1 MIGFKK
7 TPIRLVL
14 IIFFISVVS
23 IILIYVDSLNNEPLA
38 IEEITISRDLS
49 ESFTPIKSK
58 QIHTVRKGDSLS
70 VIFEDKQVPL
80 NTAYKIFDFDKNN
93 LLSSIIPGDIME
105 FNYMGNDL
113 LSIEIIKDDV
123 NSILIKTEDE
133 ISIVNIKKEAQTIT
147 SFGFGEIRDSFYKSA
162 KDVGIPDSIIM
173 DFAYIFGWDIDFIFD
188 VRKGDKFSVIYETE
202 FSEGEKISNGDIV
215 FAEFT
220 NREKKY
226 IAQRFFDDVQG
237 KQYFNEN
244 GENVKKAFLRAPLDF
259 AYISSH
265 FNPNR
270 MHPILHK
277 IKAHNG
283 VDYAAKTGTPVR
295 ATGEG
300 TVILRANKGGY
311 GRLIEIRHFN
321 EYTTRYAHLSGYAKG
336 LQVGSKVDQGDIIG
350 YVGKSGL
357 ATGPHL
363 HYEFRVNGMH
373 TDPLRVKFPNA
384 KPIESENKEDFT
396 NFALALDLK
405 MNTLKKKLFS
415 SNEEKIEE

>member
-14 IIFFISVVS
+14 ITFLISVVS
-23 IILIYVDSLNNEPLA
+23 IILIYVDSLDNEPLA

-49 ESFTPIKSK
+49 EGLIPIKSK

-202 FSEGEKISNGDIV
+202 FSEGEKISSGDIV

-283 VDYAAKTGTPVR
+283 VDYAAKRNTPVK
-295 ATGEG
+295 ASGDG
-300 TVILRANKGGY
+300 VISFIGRQSGY
-311 GRLIEIRHFN
+311 GRTVEIKHGGN
-321 EYTTRYAHLSGYAKG
+321 IKTLYAHLEKFNTK
-336 LQVGSKVDQGDIIG
+336 LKVGSKVKQGEIIAF
-350 YVGKSGL
+350 VGDSGQ

-363 HYEFRVNGMH
+363 HFEFWQGEIRS
-373 TDPLRVKFPNA
+373 DPVKVKLPSA
-384 KPIESENKEDFT
+384 KPVNNAQRNEFEDL
-396 NFALALDLK
+396 LALNL
-405 MNTLKKKLFS
+405 NKL
-415 SNEEKIEE
+415 NEYNLPKYE

>member
-14 IIFFISVVS
+14 ITFLISVVS

-49 ESFTPIKSK
+49 EGLIPIKSK

-202 FSEGEKISNGDIV
+202 FSEGEKISSGDIV

-283 VDYAAKTGTPVR
+283 VDYAAKRNTPVK
-295 ATGEG
+295 ASGDG
-300 TVILRANKGGY
+300 VISFIGRQSGY
-311 GRLIEIRHFN
+311 GRTVEIKHGGN
-321 EYTTRYAHLSGYAKG
+321 IKTLYAHLERFNTK
-336 LQVGSKVDQGDIIG
+336 LKVGSKVKQGEIIAF
-350 YVGKSGL
+350 VGDSGQ

-363 HYEFRVNGMH
+363 HFEFWQGEIRS
-373 TDPLRVKFPNA
+373 DPVKVKLPSA
-384 KPIESENKEDFT
+384 KPVNNAQRNEFEDL
-396 NFALALDLK
+396 LALNL
-405 MNTLKKKLFS
+405 NKL
-415 SNEEKIEE
+415 NEYNLPKYE

>member
-14 IIFFISVVS
+14 ITFLISVVS

-49 ESFTPIKSK
+49 ESLTPIKSK

-147 SFGFGEIRDSFYKSA
+147 SFGFGEIKDSFYKSA

-202 FSEGEKISNGDIV
+202 FSEGEKISSGDIV

-283 VDYAAKTGTPVR
+283 VDYAAKRNTPVK
-295 ATGEG
+295 ASGDG
-300 TVILRANKGGY
+300 VISFIGRQSGY
-311 GRLIEIRHFN
+311 GRTVEIKHGGN
-321 EYTTRYAHLSGYAKG
+321 IKTLYAHLERFNTK
-336 LQVGSKVDQGDIIG
+336 LKVGSKVKQGEIIAF
-350 YVGKSGL
+350 VGDSGQ

-363 HYEFRVNGMH
+363 HFEFWKDEIR
-373 TDPLRVKFPNA
+373 TDPVKVKLPSA
-384 KPIESENKEDFT
+384 KPVNISQKDDFDNLLQLNLNKL
-396 NFALALDLK
+396 NQY
-405 MNTLKKKLFS
+405 NLKK
-415 SNEEKIEE
+415 NG

>member
-14 IIFFISVVS
+14 ITFLISVVS
-23 IILIYVDSLNNEPLA
+23 IILIYVDSLDNEPLA

-49 ESFTPIKSK
+49 ESLTPIKSK
-58 QIHTVRKGDSLS
+58 QIHTVKKGDSLS

-202 FSEGEKISNGDIV
+202 FSEGEKISSGDIV

-283 VDYAAKTGTPVR
+283 VDYAAKRNTPVK
-295 ATGEG
+295 ASGDG
-300 TVILRANKGGY
+300 VISFIGRQSGY
-311 GRLIEIRHFN
+311 GRTVEIKHGGN
-321 EYTTRYAHLSGYAKG
+321 IKTLYAHLERFNTK
-336 LQVGSKVDQGDIIG
+336 LKVGSKVKQGEIIAF
-350 YVGKSGL
+350 VGDSGQ

-363 HYEFRVNGMH
+363 HFEFWQGEIRS
-373 TDPLRVKFPNA
+373 DPVKVKLPSA
-384 KPIESENKEDFT
+384 KPVNNSQRNEFEDL
-396 NFALALDLK
+396 LALNLNKLNEYNLLK
-405 MNTLKKKLFS
+405 Y
-415 SNEEKIEE
+415 E

>member
-14 IIFFISVVS
+14 ITFLISVVS
-23 IILIYVDSLNNEPLA
+23 IILIYVDSLDNEPLA

-49 ESFTPIKSK
+49 EGLIPIKSK

-202 FSEGEKISNGDIV
+202 FSEGEKISSGDIV

-283 VDYAAKTGTPVR
+283 VDYAAKRNTPVK
-295 ATGEG
+295 ASGDG
-300 TVILRANKGGY
+300 VISFIGRQSGY
-311 GRLIEIRHFN
+311 GRTVEIKHGGN
-321 EYTTRYAHLSGYAKG
+321 IKTLYAHLERFNTK
-336 LQVGSKVDQGDIIG
+336 LKVGSKVKQGEIIAF
-350 YVGKSGL
+350 VGDSGQ

-363 HYEFRVNGMH
+363 HFEFWQGEIRS
-373 TDPLRVKFPNA
+373 DPVKVKLPSA
-384 KPIESENKEDFT
+384 KPVNNAQRNEFEN
-396 NFALALDLK
+396 LL
-405 MNTLKKKLFS
+405 TLNLNKL
-415 SNEEKIEE
+415 NEYNLPKYE

>member
-23 IILIYVDSLNNEPLA
+23 IILIYVDSLDNEPLA

-49 ESFTPIKSK
+49 EGLTPIKSK

-133 ISIVNIKKEAQTIT
+133 ISIVKIKKEAQTIT
-147 SFGFGEIRDSFYKSA
+147 SIGFGEIRDSFYKSA
-162 KDVGIPDSIIM
+162 KGVGIPDSIIM

-202 FSEGEKISNGDIV
+202 FSEGEKISSGDIV

-226 IAQRFFDDVQG
+226 IAQRFFDNVQG

-283 VDYAAKTGTPVR
+283 VDYAAKRNTPVK
-295 ATGEG
+295 ASGDG
-300 TVILRANKGGY
+300 VISFIGRQSGY
-311 GRLIEIRHFN
+311 GRTVEIKHGGN
-321 EYTTRYAHLSGYAKG
+321 IKTLYAHLERFNTK
-336 LQVGSKVDQGDIIG
+336 LKVGSKVKQGEIIAF
-350 YVGKSGL
+350 VGDSGQ

-363 HYEFRVNGMH
+363 HFEFWQGEIRS
-373 TDPLRVKFPNA
+373 DPVKVKLPSA
-384 KPIESENKEDFT
+384 KPVNNAQRNEFEDL
-396 NFALALDLK
+396 LALNL
-405 MNTLKKKLFS
+405 NKL
-415 SNEEKIEE
+415 NEYNLPKYE

>member
-14 IIFFISVVS
+14 ITFLICVVS

-49 ESFTPIKSK
+49 EGLTPIKSK

-202 FSEGEKISNGDIV
+202 FSEGEKISSGDIV

-283 VDYAAKTGTPVR
+283 VDYAAKRNTPVK
-295 ATGEG
+295 ASGDG
-300 TVILRANKGGY
+300 VISFIGRQSGY
-311 GRLIEIRHFN
+311 GRTVEIKHGGN
-321 EYTTRYAHLSGYAKG
+321 IKTLYAHLERFNTK
-336 LQVGSKVDQGDIIG
+336 LKVGSKVKQGEIIAF
-350 YVGKSGL
+350 VGDSGQ

-363 HYEFRVNGMH
+363 HFEFWQGEIRS
-373 TDPLRVKFPNA
+373 DPVKVKLPSA
-384 KPIESENKEDFT
+384 KPVNNAQRNEFEDL
-396 NFALALDLK
+396 LALNL
-405 MNTLKKKLFS
+405 NKL
-415 SNEEKIEE
+415 NEYNLPKYE

>member
-14 IIFFISVVS
+14 ITFLISVVS
-23 IILIYVDSLNNEPLA
+23 IILIYVDSLDNEPLA

-49 ESFTPIKSK
+49 EGLTPIKSK

-202 FSEGEKISNGDIV
+202 FSEGEKISSGDIV

-283 VDYAAKTGTPVR
+283 VDYAAKRNTPVK
-295 ATGEG
+295 ASGDG
-300 TVILRANKGGY
+300 VISFMGRQSGY
-311 GRLIEIRHFN
+311 GRTVEIKHGGN
-321 EYTTRYAHLSGYAKG
+321 IKTLYAHLERFNTK
-336 LQVGSKVDQGDIIG
+336 LKVGSKVKQGEIIAF
-350 YVGKSGL
+350 VGDSGQ

-363 HYEFRVNGMH
+363 HFEFWQGEIRS
-373 TDPLRVKFPNA
+373 DPVKVKLPSA
-384 KPIESENKEDFT
+384 KPVNNSQRNEFEDL
-396 NFALALDLK
+396 LALNL
-405 MNTLKKKLFS
+405 NKL
-415 SNEEKIEE
+415 NEYNLPKYE

>member
-14 IIFFISVVS
+14 ITFLISVVS

-49 ESFTPIKSK
+49 ESLTPIKSK

-123 NSILIKTEDE
+123 NSILIKTENE

-202 FSEGEKISNGDIV
+202 FSEGEKISSGDIV

-283 VDYAAKTGTPVR
+283 VDYAAKRNTPVK
-295 ATGEG
+295 ASGDG
-300 TVILRANKGGY
+300 VISFIGRQSGY
-311 GRLIEIRHFN
+311 GRTVEIKHGGN
-321 EYTTRYAHLSGYAKG
+321 IKTLYAHLERFNTK
-336 LQVGSKVDQGDIIG
+336 LKVGSKVKQGEIIAF
-350 YVGKSGL
+350 VGDSGQ

-363 HYEFRVNGMH
+363 HFEFWQGEIRS
-373 TDPLRVKFPNA
+373 DPVKVKLPSA
-384 KPIESENKEDFT
+384 KPVNNAQRNEFEDL
-396 NFALALDLK
+396 LALNL
-405 MNTLKKKLFS
+405 NKL
-415 SNEEKIEE
+415 NEYNLPKYE

>member
-14 IIFFISVVS
+14 ITFLISVVS
-23 IILIYVDSLNNEPLA
+23 IILIYVDSLDNEPLA

-49 ESFTPIKSK
+49 EGLTPIKSK

-202 FSEGEKISNGDIV
+202 FSEGEKISSGDIV

-283 VDYAAKTGTPVR
+283 VDYAAKRNTPVK
-295 ATGEG
+295 ASGDG
-300 TVILRANKGGY
+300 VISFIGRQSGY
-311 GRLIEIRHFN
+311 GRTVEIKHGGN
-321 EYTTRYAHLSGYAKG
+321 IKTLYAHLERFNTK
-336 LQVGSKVDQGDIIG
+336 LKVGSKVKQGEIIAF
-350 YVGKSGL
+350 VGDSGQ

-363 HYEFRVNGMH
+363 HFEFWQGEIRS
-373 TDPLRVKFPNA
+373 DPVKVKLPSA
-384 KPIESENKEDFT
+384 KPVNNAQRNEFEDLLTLNLNK
-396 NFALALDLK
+396 L
-405 MNTLKKKLFS
+405 
-415 SNEEKIEE
+415 NEYNLPKYE

>member
-23 IILIYVDSLNNEPLA
+23 IILIYVDSLDNEPLA

-49 ESFTPIKSK
+49 EGLTPIKSK

-133 ISIVNIKKEAQTIT
+133 ISIVKIKKEAQTIT
-147 SFGFGEIRDSFYKSA
+147 SIGFGEIRDSFYKSA
-162 KDVGIPDSIIM
+162 KGVGIPDSIIM

-202 FSEGEKISNGDIV
+202 FSEGEKISSGDIV

-226 IAQRFFDDVQG
+226 IAQRFFDNVQG

-283 VDYAAKTGTPVR
+283 VDYAAKRNTPVK
-295 ATGEG
+295 ASGDG
-300 TVILRANKGGY
+300 VISFIGKQRGY
-311 GRLIEIRHFN
+311 GRTIEIKHGGN
-321 EYTTRYAHLSGYAKG
+321 IKTLYAHLERFNSK
-336 LQVGSKVDQGDIIG
+336 LKQGSKVKQGDIIA
-350 YVGKSGL
+350 YVGDSGQ

-363 HYEFRVNGMH
+363 HFEFWKGEIR
-373 TDPLRVKFPNA
+373 TDPVKVKLPSA
-384 KPIESENKEDFT
+384 KPVNISQKDDFDNLLQLNLNKL
-396 NFALALDLK
+396 NQY
-405 MNTLKKKLFS
+405 NLKK
-415 SNEEKIEE
+415 NG

>member
-7 TPIRLVL
+7 NPIRLVL
-14 IIFFISVVS
+14 ITFLICVVS

-49 ESFTPIKSK
+49 ESLTPIKSK

-202 FSEGEKISNGDIV
+202 FSEGEKISSGDIV

-283 VDYAAKTGTPVR
+283 VDYAAKRNTPVK
-295 ATGEG
+295 ASGDG
-300 TVILRANKGGY
+300 VISFIGRQSGY
-311 GRLIEIRHFN
+311 GRTVEIKHGGN
-321 EYTTRYAHLSGYAKG
+321 IKTLYAHLERFNTK
-336 LQVGSKVDQGDIIG
+336 LKVGSKVKQGEIIA
-350 YVGKSGL
+350 YVGDSGQ
-357 ATGPHL
+357 ATGTHL
-363 HYEFRVNGMH
+363 HFEFWQGEIRS
-373 TDPLRVKFPNA
+373 DPVKVKLPSA
-384 KPIESENKEDFT
+384 KPVNNAQRNEFEDL
-396 NFALALDLK
+396 LALNL
-405 MNTLKKKLFS
+405 NKL
-415 SNEEKIEE
+415 NEYNLPKYE

>member
-14 IIFFISVVS
+14 ITFLISVVS
-23 IILIYVDSLNNEPLA
+23 IILIYVDSLDNEPLA

-49 ESFTPIKSK
+49 EGLTPIKSK
-58 QIHTVRKGDSLS
+58 QIHIVRKGDSLS

-147 SFGFGEIRDSFYKSA
+147 SFGFGEIKDSFYKSA

-202 FSEGEKISNGDIV
+202 FSEGEKISSGDIV

-283 VDYAAKTGTPVR
+283 VDYAAKRNTPVK
-295 ATGEG
+295 ASGDG
-300 TVILRANKGGY
+300 VISFIGRQSGY
-311 GRLIEIRHFN
+311 GRTVEIKHGGN
-321 EYTTRYAHLSGYAKG
+321 IKTLYAHLERFNTK
-336 LQVGSKVDQGDIIG
+336 LKVGSKVKQGEIIAF
-350 YVGKSGL
+350 VGDSGQ

-363 HYEFRVNGMH
+363 HFEFWQGEIRS
-373 TDPLRVKFPNA
+373 DPVKVKLPSA
-384 KPIESENKEDFT
+384 KPINNAQRNEFEDL
-396 NFALALDLK
+396 LALNL
-405 MNTLKKKLFS
+405 NKL
-415 SNEEKIEE
+415 NEYNLPKYE

>member
-14 IIFFISVVS
+14 ITFLISVVS
-23 IILIYVDSLNNEPLA
+23 IILIYVDSLDNEPLA

-49 ESFTPIKSK
+49 EGLTPIKSK

-133 ISIVNIKKEAQTIT
+133 ISIVDIKKEAQTIS
-147 SFGFGEIRDSFYKSA
+147 SFGFGEIRESFYKSA

-202 FSEGEKISNGDIV
+202 FSEGEKISSGDIV

-226 IAQRFFDDVQG
+226 IAQRFFDSVQG

-283 VDYAAKTGTPVR
+283 VDYAAKRNTPVK
-295 ATGEG
+295 ASGDG
-300 TVILRANKGGY
+300 VISFIGRQSGY
-311 GRLIEIRHFN
+311 GRTVEIKHGGN
-321 EYTTRYAHLSGYAKG
+321 IKTLYAHLERFNTK
-336 LQVGSKVDQGDIIG
+336 LKVGSKVKQGEIIAF
-350 YVGKSGL
+350 VGDSGQ

-363 HYEFRVNGMH
+363 HFEFWKDEIR
-373 TDPLRVKFPNA
+373 TDPVKVKLPSA
-384 KPIESENKEDFT
+384 KPVNISQKDDFDNLLQLNLNKL
-396 NFALALDLK
+396 NQY
-405 MNTLKKKLFS
+405 NLKK
-415 SNEEKIEE
+415 NG

>member
-14 IIFFISVVS
+14 ITFLISVVS
-23 IILIYVDSLNNEPLA
+23 IILIYVDSLDNEPLA

-49 ESFTPIKSK
+49 ESLTPIKSK
-58 QIHTVRKGDSLS
+58 QIHTVKKGDSLS

-147 SFGFGEIRDSFYKSA
+147 SFGFGEIKDSFYKSA

-202 FSEGEKISNGDIV
+202 FSEGEKISSGDIV

-226 IAQRFFDDVQG
+226 IAQRFFDSVQG

-283 VDYAAKTGTPVR
+283 VDYAAKRNTPVK
-295 ATGEG
+295 ASGDG
-300 TVILRANKGGY
+300 VISFIGRQSGY
-311 GRLIEIRHFN
+311 GRTVEIKHGGN
-321 EYTTRYAHLSGYAKG
+321 IKTLYAHLERFNTK
-336 LQVGSKVDQGDIIG
+336 LKVGSKVKQGEIIAF
-350 YVGKSGL
+350 VGDSGQ

-363 HYEFRVNGMH
+363 HFEFWQGEIRS
-373 TDPLRVKFPNA
+373 DPVKVKLPSA
-384 KPIESENKEDFT
+384 KPINNAQRNEFEDL
-396 NFALALDLK
+396 LALNL
-405 MNTLKKKLFS
+405 NKL
-415 SNEEKIEE
+415 NEYNLPKYE

>member
-14 IIFFISVVS
+14 ITFLISVVS
-23 IILIYVDSLNNEPLA
+23 IILIYVDSLDNEPLA

-49 ESFTPIKSK
+49 EGLIPIKSK

-147 SFGFGEIRDSFYKSA
+147 SFGFGEIKDSFYKSA

-188 VRKGDKFSVIYETE
+188 VRKGDKFSVIYETD
-202 FSEGEKISNGDIV
+202 FSEGEKISSGDIV

-226 IAQRFFDDVQG
+226 IAQRFFDSVQG

-283 VDYAAKTGTPVR
+283 VDYAAKRNTPVK
-295 ATGEG
+295 ASGDG
-300 TVILRANKGGY
+300 VISFIGRQSGY
-311 GRLIEIRHFN
+311 GRTVEIKHGGN
-321 EYTTRYAHLSGYAKG
+321 IKTLYAHLERFNTK
-336 LQVGSKVDQGDIIG
+336 LKVGSKVKQGEIIAF
-350 YVGKSGL
+350 VGDSGQ

-363 HYEFRVNGMH
+363 HFEFWQGEIRS
-373 TDPLRVKFPNA
+373 DPVKVKLPSA
-384 KPIESENKEDFT
+384 KPVNNAQRNEFEDL
-396 NFALALDLK
+396 LALNL
-405 MNTLKKKLFS
+405 NKL
-415 SNEEKIEE
+415 NEYNLPKYE

>member
-14 IIFFISVVS
+14 ITFLLSIVS
-23 IILIYVDSLNNEPLA
+23 IILIYVDSLDNEPLA

-49 ESFTPIKSK
+49 ESLTPIKSK

-113 LSIEIIKDDV
+113 LSIEIIKDGV

-147 SFGFGEIRDSFYKSA
+147 SFGFGEIKDSFYKSA

-202 FSEGEKISNGDIV
+202 FSEGEKISSGDIV

-220 NREKKY
+220 NKEKKY

-283 VDYAAKTGTPVR
+283 VDYAAKRNTPVK
-295 ATGEG
+295 ASGDG
-300 TVILRANKGGY
+300 VISFIGRQSGY
-311 GRLIEIRHFN
+311 GRTVEIKHGGN
-321 EYTTRYAHLSGYAKG
+321 IKTLYAHLERFNTK
-336 LQVGSKVDQGDIIG
+336 LKVGSKVKQGEIIAF
-350 YVGKSGL
+350 VGDSGQ

-363 HYEFRVNGMH
+363 HFEFWQGETRS
-373 TDPLRVKFPNA
+373 DPVKVKLPSA
-384 KPIESENKEDFT
+384 KPVNNAQRNEFEDL
-396 NFALALDLK
+396 LALNL
-405 MNTLKKKLFS
+405 NKL
-415 SNEEKIEE
+415 NEYNLPKYE

>member
-14 IIFFISVVS
+14 ITFLISVVS
-23 IILIYVDSLNNEPLA
+23 IILIYVDSLDNEPLA

-49 ESFTPIKSK
+49 ESLTPIKSK
-58 QIHTVRKGDSLS
+58 QIHTVKKGDSLS

-202 FSEGEKISNGDIV
+202 FSEGEKISSGDIV

-283 VDYAAKTGTPVR
+283 VDYAAKRNTPVK
-295 ATGEG
+295 ASGDG
-300 TVILRANKGGY
+300 VISFIGRQSGY
-311 GRLIEIRHFN
+311 GRTVEIKHGGN
-321 EYTTRYAHLSGYAKG
+321 IKTLYAHLERFNTK
-336 LQVGSKVDQGDIIG
+336 LKVGSKVKQGEIIAF
-350 YVGKSGL
+350 VGDSGQ

-363 HYEFRVNGMH
+363 HFEFWQGETRS
-373 TDPLRVKFPNA
+373 DPVKVKLPSA
-384 KPIESENKEDFT
+384 KPVNNAQRNEFEDL
-396 NFALALDLK
+396 LALNL
-405 MNTLKKKLFS
+405 NKL
-415 SNEEKIEE
+415 NEYNLPKYE